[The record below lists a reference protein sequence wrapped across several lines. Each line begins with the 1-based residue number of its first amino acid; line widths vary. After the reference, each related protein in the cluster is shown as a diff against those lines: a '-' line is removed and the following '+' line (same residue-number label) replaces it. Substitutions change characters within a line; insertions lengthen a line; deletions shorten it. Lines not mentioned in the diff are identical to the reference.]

1 MTWHHERVPR
11 EMPDLLEAHREYK
24 HADEEALL
32 IRFRARARLGL
43 VVTRRFDEG
52 DSLEAMGKALGKTAE
67 QVRRYRQA
75 YRDWLR
81 DHPGETLEG

>member
-81 DHPGETLEG
+81 DHPGEALEG

>member
-1 MTWHHERVPR
+1 
-11 EMPDLLEAHREYK
+11 MPDLLEAHREYK

-43 VVTRRFDEG
+43 VVVRRFGEG
-52 DSLEAMGKALGKTAE
+52 DSLEDMGKALGKTAE

-81 DHPGETLEG
+81 DHPDEPLD

>member
-1 MTWHHERVPR
+1 
-11 EMPDLLEAHREYK
+11 MPDLLEAHREYK
-24 HADEEALL
+24 RADEEALL

-43 VVTRRFDEG
+43 IVTRRFDEG
-52 DSLEAMGKALGKTAE
+52 DSLEDMGKALGKTAE

-81 DHPGETLEG
+81 DHPGEPLED

>member
-1 MTWHHERVPR
+1 
-11 EMPDLLEAHREYK
+11 MPDLLEAHRDYK

-43 VVTRRFDEG
+43 VVTRRFGEG
-52 DSLEAMGKALGKTAE
+52 DSLEDMGKALGKTAE
-67 QVRRYRQA
+67 QIRRYRQA

-81 DHPGETLEG
+81 DHPNEPLED

>member
-1 MTWHHERVPR
+1 
-11 EMPDLLEAHREYK
+11 MPDLLEAHREYK

-43 VVTRRFDEG
+43 IVTRRFDEG
-52 DSLEAMGKALGKTAE
+52 DSLEDMGKLLGKTAE

-81 DHPGETLEG
+81 DHPDEPLEA

>member
-1 MTWHHERVPR
+1 
-11 EMPDLLEAHREYK
+11 MPDLIEAHSAYK
-24 HADEEALL
+24 RADEEALL
-32 IRFRARARLGL
+32 MRFRARARLGA

-52 DSLEAMGKALGKTAE
+52 DSLEDMAKALEKTSE

-81 DHPGETLEG
+81 DHPGVPLD

>member
-11 EMPDLLEAHREYK
+11 EMPDLLEVHREYK
-24 HADEEALL
+24 RTDEEALL
-32 IRFRARARLGL
+32 MRFRARARVGL
-43 VVTRRFDEG
+43 VVVRRFDEG

-75 YRDWLR
+75 YRDWQ
-81 DHPGETLEG
+81 DKHPNEPLD

>member
-1 MTWHHERVPR
+1 
-11 EMPDLLEAHREYK
+11 MPDLLEAHRDYK
-24 HADEEALL
+24 RADEEALL

-43 VVTRRFDEG
+43 VVVRRFDEG
-52 DSLEAMGKALGKTAE
+52 DSLEDMGKALGKTAE

-81 DHPGETLEG
+81 DHPDEPLED

>member
-1 MTWHHERVPR
+1 
-11 EMPDLLEAHREYK
+11 MPDLLEAHSDYK

-43 VVTRRFDEG
+43 IVTRRFDEG

-75 YRDWLR
+75 YRDWQR
-81 DHPGETLEG
+81 IHPDEPLD

>member
-1 MTWHHERVPR
+1 MTWHHGRVPK

-24 HADEEALL
+24 QTDEEALL
-32 IRFRARARLGL
+32 MRFRARARLGR
-43 VVTRRFDEG
+43 VVAHRFDDG
-52 DSLEAMGKALGKTAE
+52 DSLEDMGKALGKTAE

-81 DHPGETLEG
+81 DHPGEPLD